1 MSGAGLRRPTNEM
14 TIRLLDETKVRH
26 TGHRLV
32 APATE
37 ETQTRLPAA
46 TELTSPSSATKTA
59 AQEQCSD
66 ETTVR
71 LLLPVGRG
79 AFPRPLLITH
89 HSATALAA
97 EKESEK
103 TMPAIGSITSTD
115 PWR

>member
-1 MSGAGLRRPTNEM
+1 MAS
-14 TIRLLDETKVRH
+14 V
-26 TGHRLV
+26 
-32 APATE
+32 TE
-37 ETQTRLPAA
+37 EIRSRLPAA
-46 TELTSPSSATKTA
+46 AGLASPSSATKTA

-71 LLLPVGRG
+71 LLLPAGRG
-79 AFPRPLLITH
+79 AFPRRLLISR

-103 TMPAIGSITSTD
+103 AMPATGLIASID

>member
-1 MSGAGLRRPTNEM
+1 MPGAAPKHPAGETTTRLLAEIKARHPRRQLVMSAIEETRSRLLAAAGL
-14 TIRLLDETKVRH
+14 
-26 TGHRLV
+26 
-32 APATE
+32 A
-37 ETQTRLPAA
+37 
-46 TELTSPSSATKTA
+46 SPSSATKTA

-71 LLLPVGRG
+71 LLLPAGRG
-79 AFPRPLLITH
+79 AFPRRLLITH

-103 TMPAIGSITSTD
+103 TMLAIGSITSID